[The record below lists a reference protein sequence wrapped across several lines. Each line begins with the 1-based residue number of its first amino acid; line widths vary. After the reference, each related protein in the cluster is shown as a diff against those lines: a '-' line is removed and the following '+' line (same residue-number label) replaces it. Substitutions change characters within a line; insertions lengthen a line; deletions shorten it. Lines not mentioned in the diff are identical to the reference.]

1 MIIKILKDFN
11 KNKFIILLSL
21 MTSCQF
27 FNNDNRNQ
35 EDLWT
40 DVLKPEIVLKHKI
53 KFQIKTQIRTDDSK
67 PYITWSNGQSISP
80 NKVVSIKHFNS
91 RGFCDLELIP
101 NYVWRDNDTTGL
113 YKLSFSEQ
121 FFFTKK
127 VETNLPT
134 GYYDSVF
141 YTYGDNDLVIEE
153 ERRSTNNQGLSFQ
166 LYKIRNTFDE
176 GGNLIQRC
184 SISDDSFNN
193 CSFKKYTFDSRGVIL
208 SVIDSNSVMLDRP
221 DIPNKG
227 YENKYTYKPDGL
239 IESIGNTFF
248 IHNLEEKLI
257 EKFTLI
263 GKIKTNIE
271 YYDYDMNGNCVKI
284 EKISDNNISYDANGA
299 ISDIKYDTTF
309 VFRQYEEGGLLI
321 ESSYKESYGKYST
334 LFKYSYKK

>member
-1 MIIKILKDFN
+1 MKIKHLKIREKIKI
-11 KNKFIILLSL
+11 FIFLSL

-27 FNNDNRNQ
+27 INNPNRIQ
-35 EDLWT
+35 EDLWS

-91 RGFCDLELIP
+91 MGFCDLELIP

-121 FFFTKK
+121 FFFPKK

-153 ERRSTNNQGLSFQ
+153 ERRSTNNEGLSFQ
-166 LYKIRNTFDE
+166 LYKIRNTFDDR
-176 GGNLIQRC
+176 GNLIQRC

-227 YENKYTYKPDGL
+227 FENKYTYKPDGL
-239 IESIGNTFF
+239 LESIGDTYFVY
-248 IHNLEEKLI
+248 NLERKLV
-257 EKFTLI
+257 EKFTLSD
-263 GKIKTNIE
+263 KIKTDIE

-284 EKISDNNISYDANGA
+284 EKISGDNISYDANGA
-299 ISDIKYDTTF
+299 ISDIIYDTTF
-309 VFRQYEEGGLLI
+309 VFRQFEEGGLLI
-321 ESSYKESYGKYST
+321 ESSFKERNAKYST
-334 LFKYSYKK
+334 LFKYSYRN